1 MNTIHDYN
9 IAAHLLRE
17 CGVGI
22 ILTDTV
28 YGLVARA
35 ADANAATRLYA
46 LKNRERKPGTV
57 IASSVQQ
64 LIDFGLPKQELRIA
78 ERFWPGSVSVVVN
91 LGDDF
96 DYLHQGLGSVAFR
109 VVSDEKVKKLLE
121 ITGPLVTTSAN
132 QPGMPVS
139 NDIAEA
145 FECFGD
151 SVDFYLDGGRA
162 TNQLP
167 STIIRI
173 ADNKV
178 VVLRDGAVKIDANL

>member
-17 CGVGI
+17 CSVGV

-28 YGLVARA
+28 YGLVAKA
-35 ADANAATRLYA
+35 VDINATTRLYA

-57 IASSVQQ
+57 IASNIQQ
-64 LIDFGLPKQELRIA
+64 LIDLGLPAQELRIA
-78 ERFWPGSVSVVVN
+78 ERFWPGSVSVVIN
-91 LGDDF
+91 LGNKF

-109 VVSDEKVKKLLE
+109 VVADKRVKELLE

-139 NDIAEA
+139 NNISEA

-151 SVDFYLDGGRA
+151 SVDFYLDGGIA
-162 TNQLP
+162 TNRLP
-167 STIIRI
+167 STVIRI
-173 ADNKV
+173 VGDKI
-178 VVLRDGAVKIDANL
+178 VVLRDGSVKIDVNL